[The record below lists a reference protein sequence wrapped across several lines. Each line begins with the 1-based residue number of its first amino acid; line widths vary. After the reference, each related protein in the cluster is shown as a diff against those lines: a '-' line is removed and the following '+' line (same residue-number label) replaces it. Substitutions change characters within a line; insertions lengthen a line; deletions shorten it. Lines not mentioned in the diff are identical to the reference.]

1 MRYQVGERVCASSS
15 WKVRSMKDR
24 FVVRCRF
31 SACGAHLLA
40 SRSHADSQDYPVG
53 ESDLSR
59 QTV

>member
-40 SRSHADSQDYPVG
+40 SGLAGLPG
-53 ESDLSR
+53 
-59 QTV
+59 